1 LRRLKILWIKT
12 DFLHPTTRGGQIR
25 TLELLKQLHKRHEIH
40 YVCFDFGRDSEGPA
54 RSGEYCTQAYS
65 IPHRVPQRRS
75 FQFAVQLV
83 TGLFSPLPV
92 AVSRFQSRAMRKKIE
107 SLTVAQPFDCIV
119 CDFLFP
125 SPNIPDLSQAVL
137 FQHNVE
143 ATIWKRYAKKARNSI
158 SRAYF
163 AMQARRMESCERSFC
178 RAARHVIAV
187 SENDFRTMR
196 EDYGVSHLS
205 VVPTGVDFHY
215 FSPEAQHEKQSDLVF
230 VGSMDWFPNNDGARF
245 FVEQIL
251 PLIRRRRPTCRVAFV
266 GRNPDPAVRQLARRD
281 PDVIVTGTVPDVR
294 PWLWGAAISIV
305 PLRIGGGTRLKIF
318 EAMAARVPVVS
329 TSIGA
334 EGLPV
339 SNGDHLLIADE
350 PSLFAESCLE
360 LLEDEDRRQRLAS
373 AAQAL
378 VAARFSWEF
387 AARELEDILAANT
400 LRQ

>member
-1 LRRLKILWIKT
+1 LRRLKILWVKT

-25 TLELLKQLHKRHEIH
+25 TLELLKQLHTRHEIH
-40 YVCFDFGRDSEGPA
+40 YVCFDYGHDSEGLT

-65 IPHRVPQRRS
+65 IPHRVPSRRS
-75 FQFAVQLV
+75 VQFAVQLV

-92 AVSRFQSRAMRKKIE
+92 AVSRFQSRAMRTKVE
-107 SLTVAQPFDCIV
+107 SLIAAQSFDSIV

-143 ATIWKRYAKKARNSI
+143 AMIWKRYAKKARNTI

-187 SENDFRTMR
+187 SENDARTMR
-196 EDYGVSHLS
+196 EEYGVSHMS
-205 VVPTGVDFHY
+205 VVPTGVDLNY
-215 FSPEAQHEKQSDLVF
+215 FSPPAQHETKADLVF
-230 VGSMDWFPNNDGARF
+230 VGSMDWFPNIDGAHF

-251 PLIRRRRPTCRVAFV
+251 PLIRRRRPGSRVAFV
-266 GRNPDPAVRQLARRD
+266 GRNPAPSVRQLARRD

-305 PLRIGGGTRLKIF
+305 PLANRGWNTVENLRSDGCPSAGRIHFNRRGR
-318 EAMAARVPVVS
+318 
-329 TSIGA
+329 TSG
-334 EGLPV
+334 
-339 SNGDHLLIADE
+339 
-350 PSLFAESCLE
+350 
-360 LLEDEDRRQRLAS
+360 
-373 AAQAL
+373 
-378 VAARFSWEF
+378 
-387 AARELEDILAANT
+387 
-400 LRQ
+400 

>member
-1 LRRLKILWIKT
+1 M
-12 DFLHPTTRGGQIR
+12 R
-25 TLELLKQLHKRHEIH
+25 T
-40 YVCFDFGRDSEGPA
+40 
-54 RSGEYCTQAYS
+54 
-65 IPHRVPQRRS
+65 
-75 FQFAVQLV
+75 
-83 TGLFSPLPV
+83 
-92 AVSRFQSRAMRKKIE
+92 KIE

-187 SENDFRTMR
+187 SEKDSRTMR

-205 VVPTGVDFHY
+205 VVPTGVDLNY
-215 FSPEAQHEKQSDLVF
+215 FSTPAQHETKADLVF
-230 VGSMDWFPNNDGARF
+230 VGSMDWFPNIDGARF

-251 PLIRRRRPTCRVAFV
+251 PLIRRRRPGCRVAFV
-266 GRNPDPAVRQLARRD
+266 GRNPDPSVRQLVHRD

-305 PLRIGGGTRLKIF
+305 PLRIGSGTRLKIF

-334 EGLPV
+334 EGLPI

-350 PSLFAESCLE
+350 PSPFAESCLE

-378 VAARFSWEF
+378 VAASFSWEF